1 MQIEEFCK
9 SAPAQHLKH
18 PDEGVYLVWKW
29 DWALTNQTLSFSE
42 CFDAQNSGEESV
54 EEGQQQSNSS
64 VLETVRFKVI
74 GTTRDKKHQDAL
86 EAANEVLQSGEEVQV
101 SLRKEPRNPVDS
113 MAIAF
118 TCFVQQKWQR
128 IGYVVREALND
139 VHEAISTN
147 SIRAVKL
154 AWVKFRI
161 DFYGSGPGFYAGVD
175 ITRQGRWSS
184 VVHASASTK

>member
-1 MQIEEFCK
+1 ME
-9 SAPAQHLKH
+9 L
-18 PDEGVYLVWKW
+18 
-29 DWALTNQTLSFSE
+29 
-42 CFDAQNSGEESV
+42 
-54 EEGQQQSNSS
+54 
-64 VLETVRFKVI
+64 LEI
-74 GTTRDKKHQDAL
+74 KKHQDAL

-128 IGYVVREALND
+128 IGYVVREALDD

-154 AWVKFRI
+154 AWIKLRI
-161 DFYGSGPGFYAGVD
+161 DFYGSGPGFYAGG
-175 ITRQGRWSS
+175 TRQGRWSS
-184 VVHASASTK
+184 VIYTCICKYQVGSQGGV